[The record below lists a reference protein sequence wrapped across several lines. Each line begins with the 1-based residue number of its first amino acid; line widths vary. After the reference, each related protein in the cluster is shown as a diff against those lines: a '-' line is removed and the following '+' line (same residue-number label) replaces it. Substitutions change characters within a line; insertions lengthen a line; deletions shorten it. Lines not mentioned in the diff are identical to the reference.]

1 MSPLPNNHRVRV
13 TYRLYLAQVHKSV
26 LAHVYRVWWIGFHVL
41 GLRFF
46 PLFVYDMSNV
56 SENVGLYIEFGS
68 DSENDDWEREQIEKE
83 DEEIRDF
90 VKCHPMPSPD
100 DDEGHKFWKK
110 VIDRMKEAEGVKDM
124 MIYMFVNFTIMK
136 KMYENLTDRK
146 VIVDCGK
153 ELNRDGEFNA
163 MIINIT
169 LLSIAMDEL
178 NDTNKP
184 CLTQMRVIGH
194 WWDGIGKWKA

>member
-1 MSPLPNNHRVRV
+1 MSKAFRAKTIEVIDTGN
-13 TYRLYLAQVHKSV
+13 
-26 LAHVYRVWWIGFHVL
+26 IGI
-41 GLRFF
+41 
-46 PLFVYDMSNV
+46 YAD
-56 SENVGLYIEFGS
+56 FGS
-68 DSENDDWEREQIEKE
+68 DSEDDDWERKQIEKE
-83 DEEIRDF
+83 DEEMRDF

-100 DDEGHKFWKK
+100 DEEGKQLWIK
-110 VIDRMKEAEGVKDM
+110 VIDRLKKEDGVNELVIFSFWRFD
-124 MIYMFVNFTIMK
+124 IMK
-136 KMYENLTDRK
+136 KMYENLTDKK
-146 VIVDCGK
+146 VVIDCGK

-184 CLTQMRVIGH
+184 CLTQMRVIEH

>member
-1 MSPLPNNHRVRV
+1 MSKAFRAKTIEVIDTGN
-13 TYRLYLAQVHKSV
+13 
-26 LAHVYRVWWIGFHVL
+26 IGI
-41 GLRFF
+41 
-46 PLFVYDMSNV
+46 YAD
-56 SENVGLYIEFGS
+56 FGS
-68 DSENDDWEREQIEKE
+68 DSEDNDWERKQIEKE

-100 DDEGHKFWKK
+100 DEEGKQLWIK
-110 VIDRMKEAEGVKDM
+110 VIDRLKKEDGVNELVIFSFWRFDM
-124 MIYMFVNFTIMK
+124 MK
-136 KMYENLTDRK
+136 KMYENLTDKK
-146 VIVDCGK
+146 VIIDCGK

-169 LLSIAMDEL
+169 ILSIAMDEL

-184 CLTQMRVIGH
+184 CLTQMRVIEH